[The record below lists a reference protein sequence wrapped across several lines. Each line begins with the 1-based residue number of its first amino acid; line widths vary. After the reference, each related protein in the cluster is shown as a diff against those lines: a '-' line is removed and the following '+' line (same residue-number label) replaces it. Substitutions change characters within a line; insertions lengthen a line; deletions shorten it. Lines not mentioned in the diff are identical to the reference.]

1 MANTS
6 VTTKTGPTAL
16 LLESVIEEFKSS
28 LRGLVLQPGDE
39 TYDDVRQVWN
49 RLIDRR
55 PAILARCAGVSDI
68 INCVDFARANH
79 LLVSVRGGGHNIAG
93 SGVCD
98 GGLMID
104 LSLMKSVRVDP
115 ARRTARAEPGL
126 NWGEFDHETQAFG
139 LATTGGVVSMT
150 GIAGLTLGGGIGW
163 IMGKCGLTCDNLL
176 SCDIVTADGK
186 LIRASAEEN
195 PDLLWGLRGGG
206 GNFGIVTSFEY
217 QLHPVGPTVLGGAIV
232 HPFSQA
238 KELLKFYR
246 EYIQTTPDELTT
258 TVGIITSPEG
268 DPVISISVCYA
279 GPIEKGE
286 QVLGPLREFGHPLV
300 DQIGPMP
307 YMQVQSARD
316 AKNAPGP
323 RHYWK
328 DNFLTGISDA
338 AIDVIV
344 EWFSAVPSKQ
354 TAVILVSMRGAVGRV
369 PRDETAFYHRD
380 MAYELIILSAW
391 NGPSDSE
398 KNIRWTDDFLE
409 AFGAELPPAVYVN
422 DLGDEGETRIRDA
435 YGGNYKRLAALKNKF
450 DPSNF
455 FRVNQNIKPTV

>member
-1 MANTS
+1 MATPS
-6 VTTKTGPTAL
+6 VTTKAGTTAL
-16 LLESVIEEFKSS
+16 PAERAIEEFKSS
-28 LRGLVLQPGDE
+28 LRGRVLRPGDE
-39 TYDDVRQVWN
+39 AYDDVRQVWN

-55 PAILARCAGVSDI
+55 PAIIARCAGVSDV
-68 INCVDFARANH
+68 INCVDFARANR

-104 LSLMKSVRVDP
+104 LSLMKGVRVDP

-126 NWGEFDHETQAFG
+126 IWGEFDHETQAFG

-176 SCDIVTADGK
+176 SCDVVTADGK
-186 LIRASAEEN
+186 LIKASATEN
-195 PDLLWGLRGGG
+195 PDLLWGLKGGG

-232 HPFSQA
+232 YPFSQT
-238 KELLKFYR
+238 KELFKFYR
-246 EYIQTTPDELTT
+246 EYVETTPDELTT
-258 TVGIITSPEG
+258 MIGITTSPNG
-268 DPVISISVCYA
+268 DPVASVAVCYA
-279 GPIEKGE
+279 GPMENGE
-286 QVLGPLREFGHPLV
+286 HALGPLREFGQPLI

-316 AKNAPGP
+316 AKNVPGP

-328 DNFLTGISDA
+328 DNFLTEISDS
-338 AIDVIV
+338 AIDVMV
-344 EWFSAVPSKQ
+344 ECFSAVPSKQ
-354 TAVILVSMRGAVGRV
+354 TAVTLARLGGAVGRV
-369 PRDETAFYHRD
+369 PKDETAFYHRD
-380 MAYELIILSAW
+380 MAYDLIILSGW
-391 NGPSDSE
+391 DDPSDSE
-398 KNIRWTDDFLE
+398 NNIRWTDDFWE
-409 AFGAELPPAVYVN
+409 ALRTGMPPAVYMN
-422 DLGDEGETRIRDA
+422 DLGDEGEDRIRDA

-450 DPSNF
+450 DPFNF
-455 FRVNQNIKPTV
+455 FRLNQNIKPMV

>member
-1 MANTS
+1 MANLS
-6 VTTKTGPTAL
+6 VTTKTGAMAL
-16 LLESVIEEFKSS
+16 PVESEIEEFISS
-28 LRGLVLQPGDE
+28 LRGQVLRPGDK
-39 TYDDVRQVWN
+39 TYDEVRQVWN
-49 RLIDRR
+49 RLIDRK
-55 PAILARCAGVSDI
+55 PAIIARCAGVSDI

-104 LSLMKSVRVDP
+104 LSHMKSVRVDP
-115 ARRTARAEPGL
+115 ARCTARAEPGL

-163 IMGKCGLTCDNLL
+163 VMGKCGLTCDNLL
-176 SCDIVTADGK
+176 SCDVVTADGK
-186 LIRASAEEN
+186 LIKASAKEN

-232 HPFSQA
+232 YPLSQT

-246 EYIQTTPDELTT
+246 EYVETTPDELTT
-258 TVGIITSPEG
+258 MVGITTSPKG
-268 DPVISISVCYA
+268 DPVISVAVCYA
-279 GPIEKGE
+279 GSIEKGE
-286 QVLGPLREFGHPLV
+286 QILGPLREFGQPLV

-307 YMQVQSARD
+307 YTQVQSARD
-316 AKNAPGP
+316 AKNVPGP

-328 DNFLTGISDA
+328 DNFLTEVSDS

-344 EWFSAVPSKQ
+344 ECFSAVPSKQ
-354 TAVILVSMRGAVGRV
+354 TAVTLARIGGAVARI
-369 PRDETAFYHRD
+369 PRDATAFYHRD
-380 MAYELIILSAW
+380 MPYELIILSAW
-391 NGPSDSE
+391 NDTSDSE
-398 KNIRWTDDFLE
+398 RNIRWTNEFWE
-409 AFGAELPPAVYVN
+409 ALGAELPPAVYVN
-422 DLGDEGETRIRDA
+422 DLGDEGEDRIRDA
-435 YGGNYKRLAALKNKF
+435 YGGNYQRLAALKNKF

-455 FRVNQNIKPTV
+455 FRLNQNIKPMA